1 MTTAP
6 HERPG
11 PPTPL
16 QKGLFFHTAFDE
28 DGQDV
33 YTIQLT
39 LDFDGVLDSL
49 ALRDACRALLRRHD
63 ILRSGFR
70 TDASGEV
77 VRFVLPDAPMAW
89 REIELREPDPAAAR
103 EEAARIAE
111 EERRE
116 RFDPADPPLI
126 RFLLIR
132 LEEQRWR
139 FVLTNHHIIL
149 DGWSTSL
156 LVDELFQ
163 LYEGHEPEPAPSF
176 TSYLDWLADIPTEE
190 AAEAWSRALHGI
202 AGPTLVSPE
211 AGSAGTVVPQR
222 VVRALPASRTAA
234 LTDLGRRYGV
244 TLNTV
249 VQVAWGLVLRQLTGQ
264 DDVLFGMTVS
274 GRTADVDGVETMVG
288 LLINTV
294 PVRIRVTADDTVL
307 TLLERV
313 QDEQLDLFEHHHL
326 GLAEIQQ
333 RMGIG
338 RLFDTTMAF
347 DNYPVGD
354 ADRHL
359 GSARLVTAGGFDAT
373 HYPLTLVCAPGE
385 ELRVRLDY
393 RPDRFDRATAT
404 RYCDWL
410 LHTLNALLD
419 DPERPVAELSVL
431 TGEERRRILVDWN
444 DTALAV
450 PDTTLPELIE
460 RWAARTPDAPAVVH
474 RGSVLS
480 YGELNRRAN
489 QLARVLLDR
498 GAGPETRVALVLPR
512 KPETVVA
519 LLAVLKAGAAYV
531 PVDAG
536 YPAARIRHMLDD
548 ARPLLAVVT
557 AEAPVLPSG
566 LPRLDLDD
574 EPTLRHTQRRD
585 AGDIRDTDR
594 PSPLLPRHPAY
605 AIYTSGSTGTP
616 KGVVVEHANAV
627 NFVATVTE
635 HFGPEGMAKTL
646 AATSL
651 SFDVSVLE
659 ITATLAHGGCLEL
672 VDDLFALLER
682 DRWRGSLFGG
692 VPSALTSV
700 LTGGRTELDAPH
712 VVLGGEALP
721 RALVDAIQGRVP
733 GSLIT
738 NIYGPTEATTYS
750 TSWRH
755 TDGPREGAPP
765 IGRPVPNARVY
776 VLDRRLRPVPVGV
789 EGELYI
795 AGAGV
800 TRGYLG
806 RPALTAERF
815 VACPFGAA
823 GGRMYR
829 TGDRARWR
837 ADGQLDY
844 LGRLDAQVKIRGFR
858 VEPGEVEAALLRHE
872 DIAQCVVVVREDRR
886 EDKRLVAYAVTESPD
901 TVLDAAEARRFVRGL
916 LPDHMVPSSVVQLP
930 RLPLTPNG
938 KLDRAALPAPVHQRS
953 GREPR
958 TAQEEVLC
966 ALFAEVL
973 GLSRVGVDD
982 GFFELGGHSLL
993 ATRLLSRIRAVL
1005 GAEVSVRTLF
1015 EAPTADSLALR
1026 LEGHG
1031 PDIGLDVVLPLR
1043 RGDGR
1048 PLFCVHAAS
1057 GLAWSYARLLPH
1069 LDPGVAVH
1077 GLQSRAVGRP
1087 EAGRQSPADMV
1098 RDYAEHIR
1106 TVQPVGPYRLL
1117 GWSVGGNIAHAVA
1130 AHLVAEGEEVEFLAL
1145 LDSYPPADTA
1155 LLPDP
1160 GEMLRRVLEDV
1171 GFAADG
1177 TPPEQLAALGEE
1189 AVEGVRMTAET
1200 AVEIL
1205 RTEPPRGS
1213 GIDIVHFR
1221 AAAATEPE
1229 GKEPKEWERFGGGG
1243 LTVHAVDCG
1252 HHQMLD
1258 PAPLATLGAVLSRLT
1273 ESDRKAAG

>member
-1 MTTAP
+1 MTTEP
-6 HERPG
+6 HERPDT
-11 PPTPL
+11 PTPL

-39 LDFDGVLDSL
+39 LDFDGELDGL

-77 VRFVLPDAPMAW
+77 VRFVLPDVPMAW
-89 REIELREPDPAAAR
+89 REIELREPAPAAAR
-103 EEAARIAE
+103 EEAARVVE
-111 EERRE
+111 EERRR
-116 RFDPADPPLI
+116 RFDPADPPLV

-132 LEEQRWR
+132 VEEQRWR

-163 LYEGHEPEPAPSF
+163 LYEGHDPEPAPSF
-176 TSYLDWLADIPTEE
+176 TSYLDWLAAIPTEE
-190 AAEAWSRALHGI
+190 AWEAWSHVLHGI
-202 AGPTLVSPE
+202 AGPTLVAPE
-211 AGSAGTVVPQR
+211 ASGAGTVVPQR
-222 VVRALPASRTAA
+222 VVHTLPASRTAA
-234 LTDLGRRYGV
+234 LTDLGRRCGV

-264 DDVLFGMTVS
+264 DDVLFGMTAS
-274 GRTADVDGVETMVG
+274 GRTADVDGVESMVG

-294 PVRIRVTADDTVL
+294 PVRIRVTADDSVL

-373 HYPLTLVCAPGE
+373 HYPLTLVCTPGE

-393 RPDRFDRATAT
+393 RPDLFDRATAT

-419 DPERPVAELSVL
+419 DPERPVAALSVL
-431 TGEERRRILVDWN
+431 TGEERHQLLVGWN
-444 DTALAV
+444 DTRLAV
-450 PDTTLPELIE
+450 PDATLPELIE

-474 RGSVLS
+474 GEDVLS
-480 YGELNRRAN
+480 YAELNGLAN
-489 QLARVLLDR
+489 QFARALLDR

-512 KPETVVA
+512 RPEAVVA
-519 LLAVLKAGAAYV
+519 LVAVLKAGAAYV
-531 PVDAG
+531 PVDVR

-557 AEAPVLPSG
+557 AEAESVLPSG
-566 LPRLDLDD
+566 LPRLVLDD
-574 EPTLRHTQRRD
+574 ETTLRRIRRLD
-585 AGDIRDTDR
+585 SSDIRDSDR

-635 HFGPEGMAKTL
+635 HFGPEGMAKTF

-651 SFDVSVLE
+651 SFDVSVFE

-682 DRWRGSLFGG
+682 DRWRGSLLSG

-700 LTGGRTELDAPH
+700 LTGGRAALDAAH
-712 VVLGGEALP
+712 VVLGGEAVP
-721 RALVDAIQGRVP
+721 RALVGAIQDRIP

-755 TDGPREGAPP
+755 TDGPHEGAPP
-765 IGRPVPNARVY
+765 IGRPVPNAQVY
-776 VLDRRLRPVPVGV
+776 VLDHRLRPVPVGV

-829 TGDRARWR
+829 TGDRVRWR

-872 DIAQCVVVVREDRR
+872 DIAQCVVVVREDRH
-886 EDKRLVAYAVTESPD
+886 EDRRLVAYAVTESPD
-901 TVLDAAEARRFVRGL
+901 TVLDAAEVRRFVRGV
-916 LPDHMVPSSVVQLP
+916 LPDHMVPSSVVRLP
-930 RLPLTPNG
+930 RLPLMPNG

-953 GREPR
+953 GLEPR
-958 TAQEEVLC
+958 TPHEKVLC
-966 ALFAEVL
+966 ELFAEVL
-973 GLSRVGVDD
+973 GVGRVGVDD

-1015 EAPTADSLALR
+1015 EAPTAESLALR

-1031 PDIGLDVVLPLR
+1031 PDTGLDVILPLR

-1069 LDPGVAVH
+1069 LSPDVTVH
-1077 GLQSRAVGRP
+1077 GLQSRSVGTP

-1106 TVQPVGPYRLL
+1106 NVQPVGPYRLL

-1145 LDSYPPADTA
+1145 LDSYPPADSA
-1155 LLPDP
+1155 LLPDA

-1177 TPPEQLAALGEE
+1177 TPPDQLAALGEA
-1189 AVEGVRMTAET
+1189 AVEGVRMTART

-1221 AAAATEPE
+1221 AAATTEPE
-1229 GKEPKEWERFGGGG
+1229 YKEPKEWERFGGAG
-1243 LTVHAVDCG
+1243 LTVHDIDCG

-1258 PAPLATLGAVLSRLT
+1258 SAALSTIGAVLSDLV
-1273 ESDRKAAG
+1273 AGRSST